1 MADSVKQK
9 ARRFCREYKVYKL
22 SEKQIENIIETM
34 GFTIVEYSPV
44 FNNGDVNLLV
54 EELGLK
60 AEVARSNGFTYVSGR
75 YRLVFINENL
85 SEEEK
90 RIVLIHEM
98 GHIYCEHFSHT
109 NIVGLDVK
117 DEYEANEFAHYVMQP
132 SLSEKINRRLFGR
145 KKFLAAAAV
154 LIVLIC
160 IIGVSAVKEESY
172 YGEYYVTE
180 SGHKYHEAE
189 CIHIENKT
197 NVHRLTKEE
206 FESGEYEPCKVCL
219 P

>member
-1 MADSVKQK
+1 MTDSVKQK
-9 ARRFCREYKVYKL
+9 ARRFCREYKIHNL
-22 SEKQIENIIETM
+22 SEKRAEEIIESR
-34 GFTIVEYSPV
+34 GFTVVEYSPV
-44 FNNGDVNLLV
+44 FNDSDVNLLLD
-54 EELGLK
+54 ELGLK
-60 AEVARSNGFTYVSGR
+60 TEVMRSNGFTYVSGR

-90 RIVLIHEM
+90 RIVLIHEL
-98 GHIYCEHFSHT
+98 GHIYCGHFSHT

-117 DEYEANEFAHYVMQP
+117 DEYEANEFAHYVMCP
-132 SLSEKINRRLFGR
+132 SAAEAIGRRLFGHR
-145 KKFLAAAAV
+145 KAFAAAAV
-154 LIVLIC
+154 LIVLFC
-160 IIGVSAVKEESY
+160 IIGIRTVKEQSY

-189 CIHIENKT
+189 CIHIKNKT